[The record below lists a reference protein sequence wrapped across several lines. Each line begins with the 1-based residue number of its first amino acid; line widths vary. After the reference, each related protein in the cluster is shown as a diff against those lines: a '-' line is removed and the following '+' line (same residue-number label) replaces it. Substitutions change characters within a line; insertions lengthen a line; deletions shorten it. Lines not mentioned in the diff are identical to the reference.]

1 MFRLN
6 LDDVGVSNGEPVIS
20 TEDET
25 APARKAS
32 AVKML
37 RGKVA
42 PMAPNPAFKSS
53 EAYRK

>member
-6 LDDVGVSNGEPVIS
+6 LDDVGISNGEPVIS

-25 APARKAS
+25 APARKTS

-42 PMAPNPAFKSS
+42 PMAPNPAYKSS
-53 EAYRK
+53 VAYRK